1 MSTTCSISRPNS
13 PFRVSDIEWSTRIAE
28 VDHGPAG
35 LRGRK
40 ANGRL
45 IAKVIQ
51 DLTGARL
58 LTAHGTLYRAL
69 HRLEHAGFLESF
81 WEDPRLALEQGR
93 PTRRFYRVTAA
104 GEQALAQAREAEK
117 IGLPSLTPRRATP

>member
-1 MSTTCSISRPNS
+1 MRRKKGILIPIELSIL
-13 PFRVSDIEWSTRIAE
+13 EA
-28 VDHGPAG
+28 ALG
-35 LRGRK
+35 LRASGTE
-40 ANGRL
+40 AAHGFL

-69 HRLEHAGFLESF
+69 HRLEQAGFLESF
-81 WEDPRLALEQGR
+81 WEDPQIALEQGR

-104 GEQALAQAREAEK
+104 GEQALAQAKVEERV
-117 IGLPSLTPRRATP
+117 GLSSLTPRRATP

>member
-1 MSTTCSISRPNS
+1 MRRKKGALIPIELSIL
-13 PFRVSDIEWSTRIAE
+13 EA
-28 VDHGPAG
+28 ALG
-35 LRGRK
+35 LRATGTE
-40 ANGRL
+40 AAHGFL

-69 HRLEHAGFLESF
+69 HRLEQAGFLESF

-104 GEQALAQAREAEK
+104 GEQALAQARADEK
-117 IGLPSLTPRRATP
+117 AGLSSLSSRRATP